1 MPKKKVDPNMLGSGL
16 ASDAAKALQGRNS
29 RLEELEAEAMG
40 EEPVKADK
48 KKKKKKRYP
57 WLSE

>member
-1 MPKKKVDPNMLGSGL
+1 MPKKKLKPEDLGSGL
-16 ASDAAKALQGRNS
+16 AANAAKALQGRNS
-29 RLEELEAEAMG
+29 RLDELEAEAMG
-40 EEPVKADK
+40 EPAPEK